1 MNKKEINTNIYNEYI
16 YENLIQVSKE
26 IILPLYGKLRKD
38 QISFKSRLDDF
49 VTIAD
54 KNSEE
59 FLKPKLL
66 NLIKGSNFIGE
77 ESYSEIDYFDN
88 LVSDYTRTCDPIDG
102 TYNYVNNLDKFCT
115 MISLCKSKVPIAS
128 WLYFPIFNIF
138 CYSYLNSSV
147 IFSDDKSKIKI
158 FRKKNELQFEVIKG
172 VNFIEDNLFKDF
184 YPQKDKNGFTVAK
197 NIRCAGFQI
206 VALVCGKID
215 YLHHKYITPWDHSPV
230 FNLAKSSG
238 CNIYLKPKEKFFN
251 YNYSGQLLCTSSNLI
266 YNQLEKI

>member
-1 MNKKEINTNIYNEYI
+1 MNNIEINTNLYNENI

-26 IILPLYGKLRKD
+26 IILPLYGKLKKD
-38 QISFKSRLDDF
+38 QISSKSRIDDF
-49 VTIAD
+49 VTVAD
-54 KNSEE
+54 RNTEE

-77 ESYSEIDYFDN
+77 ESYSEIEYSDN
-88 LVSDYTRTCDPIDG
+88 LVSDYTWTCDPIDG
-102 TYNYVNNLDKFCT
+102 TYNYVNNLDKFCI
-115 MISLCKSKVPIAS
+115 MISLCKSKIPIAS
-128 WLYFPIFNIF
+128 WVYFPIFNTF
-138 CYSYLNSSV
+138 CYSCLNSSV
-147 IFSDDKSKIKI
+147 IFSNNKSKVKV

-184 YPQKDKNGFTVAK
+184 YPEKDKNGFTVAK

-238 CNIYLKPKEKFFN
+238 CNIYLKPKKIFFN